1 MARKRRRD
9 EVPAGLA
16 TVLLPGETLIVVVR
30 EHWAHIVEPVAST
43 LAAFALVLFV
53 DSNVTSST
61 ELVATVLWWA
71 FFAVVIRLLWRLAQ
85 WRHNWFLA
93 TDKRLLMRYG
103 LITHKVAMMPLAKVT
118 DMTYERTIPGQLIGY
133 GRFIME
139 SAGQDQA
146 LRVINWV
153 PDPDVTYRAICA
165 EIFHILPPGE
175 GQSDDSEFDPDN
187 PAEPGDSGPGGPAR
201 SGGAGRRDDQGA
213 VRANPSPIS
222 RGPESPESLQP
233 NTGFPG
239 YPDVHRVHGPVQN
252 RLDSYSRAMPITPAE
267 EGEPIYQ
274 SDDIRKRRRAADTGP
289 LPLWPA
295 D

>member
-1 MARKRRRD
+1 MARKRRAD

-43 LAAFALVLFV
+43 VAAFALALLV

-61 ELVATVLWWA
+61 EFFATALWWV
-71 FFAVVIRLLWRLAQ
+71 FFAVAIRLLWRLAQ

-146 LRVINWV
+146 LREINWV
-153 PDPDVTYRAICA
+153 PNPDVTYRSICA
-165 EIFHILPPGE
+165 EIFHILPPGAAE
-175 GQSDDSEFDPDN
+175 NDGESEPDEPDD
-187 PAEPGDSGPGGPAR
+187 PGAGGPGGAD
-201 SGGAGRRDDQGA
+201 GAGGSGSRDEHGSP
-213 VRANPSPIS
+213 RANPSPIS

-233 NTGFPG
+233 NAGYPG
-239 YPDVHRVHGPVQN
+239 YPDVHRVRGPMQD
-252 RLDSYSRAMPITPAE
+252 RLDSYSRAVPITPAE

-289 LPLWPA
+289 LPLWPT